1 MLSTPP
7 LPPIGSASRRLAI
20 VCKVHCSLYDSSR
33 EGIEERFEHV
43 RDGVR
48 RILDAQVQLRS
59 GN

>member
-1 MLSTPP
+1 M
-7 LPPIGSASRRLAI
+7 
-20 VCKVHCSLYDSSR
+20 CKVHCSLYDSSR